1 MAAHGGAR
9 SGAGRKRGGANQK
22 TREIADRAATLG
34 VTPLEVMLKAMRA
47 ADAEGDAKN
56 AAFYANLAAP
66 YIHPKLSSVNSRTDV
81 TGSIEIISE
90 FMDD

>member
-34 VTPLEVMLKAMRA
+34 VTPLEVM
-47 ADAEGDAKN
+47 
-56 AAFYANLAAP
+56 
-66 YIHPKLSSVNSRTDV
+66 
-81 TGSIEIISE
+81 
-90 FMDD
+90 